1 MGDGELVADQRDTTA
16 GPVLVLAS
24 ASPRR
29 AALLARLGLHPEIRP
44 TEVDETPLPG
54 ERPEAL
60 VTRLAAT
67 KARAA
72 SLGDHEV
79 VLAADTTVALEGVAL
94 GKPRDDA
101 EAADMLQ
108 RLSGRTHQVHTAVAV
123 RRDGQEVAA
132 LATTEVTFRHLS
144 AEEVAWYLATGEP
157 HGKAGAY
164 ALQGAGA
171 ALVTAID
178 GADTTVIGLPLAT
191 TVQLLRTVGL
201 EVLSTRQP
209 VRR

>member
-1 MGDGELVADQRDTTA
+1 MGDRELATDQRDTDSWR
-16 GPVLVLAS
+16 LVLAS

-29 AALLARLGLHPEIRP
+29 AELLARLGLHPDVRP
-44 TEVDETPLPG
+44 AEVDETPLPG

-60 VTRLAAT
+60 VTRLATT
-67 KARAA
+67 KARAV

-79 VLAADTTVALEGVAL
+79 VLAADTTVALEDVAL

-101 EAADMLQ
+101 EAATMLQ
-108 RLSGRTHQVHTAVAV
+108 QLSGRTHQVHTAVAV
-123 RRDGQEVAA
+123 RRDGHEVAA
-132 LATTEVTFRHLS
+132 LATTEVTFRQLS
-144 AEEVAWYLATGEP
+144 AGEVAWYLATGEP
-157 HGKAGAY
+157 HDKAGAY

-191 TVQLLRTVGL
+191 TVQLLRQIGV

>member
-1 MGDGELVADQRDTTA
+1 MGDRDLATDQPA
-16 GPVLVLAS
+16 GGSWRLVLAS

-29 AALLARLGLHPEIRP
+29 AELLARLGLHPDIRP
-44 TEVDETPLPG
+44 VEVDETPLPG

-72 SLGDHEV
+72 RQGEHEV

-101 EAADMLQ
+101 EAATMLQ
-108 RLSGRTHQVHTAVAV
+108 QLSGRTHQVHTAVAV
-123 RRDGQEVAA
+123 RRDGHEAAA

-144 AEEVAWYLATGEP
+144 AEEVAWYLATREP
-157 HGKAGAY
+157 HDKAGAY

-191 TVQLLRTVGL
+191 TVLLLRRVGVD
-201 EVLSTRQP
+201 VLSTRQP
-209 VRR
+209 V